1 MYLQRRDLEERE
13 ICHRGSMVCH
23 KPLGRSVCRVLIQKA
38 SCSGSASQIELLFFS
53 QDILTVQLTSKS
65 SPRGPSLL
73 HRESTNSLIYCHCT
87 EETCL
92 SVIP

>member
-38 SCSGSASQIELLFFS
+38 SCSGI
-53 QDILTVQLTSKS
+53 
-65 SPRGPSLL
+65 
-73 HRESTNSLIYCHCT
+73 
-87 EETCL
+87 
-92 SVIP
+92 